1 MGSEIQQ
8 RGGGGGRGH
17 CGEKGL
23 LVLPVDKQMMLGAHS
38 RKRSKSGLQ
47 GPSSPNFWS
56 SCYRL
61 DTLHRDKGKENGEM
75 SFKTCPK
82 SRTWSG
88 MGVEGGGC
96 SSRTENDYR
105 GEPFTVTG
113 SAGKP
118 PG

>member
-23 LVLPVDKQMMLGAHS
+23 LVLPVDKQMMLGARS

-56 SCYRL
+56 SSYRL
-61 DTLHRDKGKENGEM
+61 DTLQRDKGKKNGEM

-88 MGVEGGGC
+88 MVGG
-96 SSRTENDYR
+96 
-105 GEPFTVTG
+105 
-113 SAGKP
+113 
-118 PG
+118 